1 MSGFSMAEFKFSGN
15 LFLTAFSGMGAVAK
29 ADLDC
34 RDHFSFPSIGLVA
47 VSGLKLAERETN
59 RHFAE
64 TFYKNRFKMEV

>member
-1 MSGFSMAEFKFSGN
+1 
-15 LFLTAFSGMGAVAK
+15 MGAVAK

-34 RDHFSFPSIGLVA
+34 RDHFSFPRIGLVA
-47 VSGLKLAERETN
+47 VSGLKLTERETN